1 MNEMKKTG
9 IRLGILALALTAGFE
24 VNAQTGKTQADLP
37 AAAQTFITNNFA
49 GQTISSLNVDKDRKS
64 TEYDVRLSGGTS
76 FEFDDNGNW
85 EEIDGNKT
93 ALPASVLP
101 NGIADY
107 INKSYAGQ
115 NVVKIE
121 KEKKKYEVE
130 LGDGTE
136 LEFDLNGKFL
146 KVD

>member
-1 MNEMKKTG
+1 MNTNR
-9 IRLGILALALTAGFE
+9 ISIAALFLAAFLGFE
-24 VNAQTGKTQADLP
+24 GNAQTNKAQAELP
-37 AAAQTFITNNFA
+37 AAAQNFINSNFA
-49 GQTISSLNVDKDRKS
+49 GQTITSLNVDKDRKS

-76 FEFDDNGNW
+76 FEFDENGNW

-93 ALPASVLP
+93 ALPTSVLP
-101 NGIADY
+101 KGIADY
-107 INKSYAGQ
+107 ISKNYAGQ

>member
-1 MNEMKKTG
+1 MKTTKIGTALL
-9 IRLGILALALTAGFE
+9 IFALAFGFE
-24 VNAQTGKTQADLP
+24 ANAQTAKNQTELP
-37 AAAQTFITNNFA
+37 ATAQTFITNNFA

-76 FEFDDNGNW
+76 FEFDDSGNW

-93 ALPASVLP
+93 ALPTSVLP
-101 NGIADY
+101 KGVADH

-121 KEKKKYEVE
+121 KNKKKYEVE

>member
-1 MNEMKKTG
+1 MKKTA
-9 IRLGILALALTAGFE
+9 ISLGIIALALSSGFE
-24 VNAQTGKTQADLP
+24 ANAQTAKAQAELP
-37 AAAQTFITNNFA
+37 ATAQTFINSNFS
-49 GQTISSLNVDKDRKS
+49 GQTISSLNVDKDRRS

-76 FEFDDNGNW
+76 FEFDENGNW
-85 EEIDGNKT
+85 EEIDGNRT
-93 ALPASVLP
+93 ALPVSVLP
-101 NGIADY
+101 KGIADY
-107 INKSYAGQ
+107 ITKSYAGQ

-121 KEKKKYEVE
+121 KERKKYEVE